1 MRFMSSGTRRHLG
14 DVAEITAGPSGSLL
28 ERLSDGPGGV
38 PVISPSDITSH
49 HTVDTRK
56 LRRVP
61 VPDAQKL
68 ARFALREGDVLVVRQ
83 GSLGRLA
90 LIGADCASW
99 LYSSSCL
106 RIRARRELLQPE
118 YLVSVLS
125 YPPTLDELLDQALPG
140 TVPSINSEALNNLRI
155 ALPSIEQQRGISEIT
170 SDLEAQICVHTEIV
184 ERLEALKPAIFRD
197 LIEKAQQHEQS

>member
-1 MRFMSSGTRRHLG
+1 MSSGMRRHLG

-28 ERLSDGPGGV
+28 ERLNDGPDGI
-38 PVISPSDITSH
+38 PVISPSDITSR
-49 HTVDTRK
+49 HTVETRK

-61 VPDAQKL
+61 VRDAQKL
-68 ARFALREGDVLVVRQ
+68 TRFVLREGDILVVRQ

-90 LIGADCASW
+90 LIGADCATW

-125 YPPTLDELLDQALPG
+125 YPPTLDELLEQALPG
-140 TVPSINSEALNNLRI
+140 TVPSINSEVLNNLRI
-155 ALPSIEQQRGISEIT
+155 VLPSVKQQQGISEIT
-170 SDLEAQICVHTEIV
+170 SDIEAQICVHAEII
-184 ERLEALKPAIFRD
+184 ERLETLKPAIFRD
-197 LIEKAQQHEQS
+197 LIEKAQQHG

>member
-1 MRFMSSGTRRHLG
+1 MSSGTRRHLG

-28 ERLSDGPGGV
+28 ERLNDGPGGI
-38 PVISPSDITSH
+38 PVISPSDITSR

-61 VPDAQKL
+61 VRDAQKL

-140 TVPSINSEALNNLRI
+140 TVPSINSEALNNLQI

-170 SDLEAQICVHTEIV
+170 SDLEAQICVHADII

-197 LIEKAQQHEQS
+197 LIEKAQQHG